1 MSKTLDDLQDEL
13 LALIAAERKADA
25 AQTAL
30 WNRLERIGTVNEYQR
45 MLRRDIE
52 DRIKAGTL
60 NLRNMHQEKMRLIER
75 IKNVMPERLNS

>member
-13 LALIAAERKADA
+13 LTLIAAERKADA

-30 WNRLERIGTVNEYQR
+30 WERLERIGTVNEYQR

-52 DRIKAGTL
+52 DRIKAKTL
-60 NLRNMHQEKMRLIER
+60 NLRNMHQEKMSLLARMKTEIQ
-75 IKNVMPERLNS
+75 ERLNS

>member
-30 WNRLERIGTVNEYQR
+30 WDRLESTGTASEYQR
-45 MLRRDIE
+45 TVRRDLE
-52 DRIKAGTL
+52 DRIEAGIL
-60 NLRNMHQEKMRLIER
+60 NLRNMHQEKMSLIAR
-75 IKNVMPERLNS
+75 IRSESESA

>member
-30 WNRLERIGTVNEYQR
+30 WDRLERIGTVNEYQR

>member
-30 WNRLERIGTVNEYQR
+30 WDRLESIGTASEYQR

-60 NLRNMHQEKMRLIER
+60 NLRNMHQEKMNLIARMKSE
-75 IKNVMPERLNS
+75 VQERLNS

>member
-1 MSKTLDDLQDEL
+1 MPKTLDDLQDEL

-30 WNRLERIGTVNEYQR
+30 WDRLESIGTVNEYQR